1 MDNGWIVVFDLDDTI
16 YMHKNKNINTNA
28 LNTLTKAVNN
38 KGKTVSAIF
47 LLTNNS
53 DTEFIKHV
61 TNHLN
66 KIIRK
71 TVFDFILSAEDKF
84 RNIREQDGPTLNYSK
99 KRVKDIEYMCNEIGI
114 STDNLV
120 KRILF
125 FDDQPHVLRDEM
137 KSNSVIGNYAW
148 VQSENSGDWEKG
160 NKINSLPSLSG
171 GRRRKGVTKYIRRIR
186 ASKKTRNRK
195 RVRA

>member
-1 MDNGWIVVFDLDDTI
+1 MENGWVVVFDLDDTI
-16 YMHKNKNINTNA
+16 YMHKNKNINIKA
-28 LNTLTKAVNN
+28 LNILKKAVNN

-53 DTEFIKHV
+53 DTEFIENI
-61 TNHLN
+61 TTYLN
-66 KIIRK
+66 KLIGN

-84 RNIREQDGPTLNYSK
+84 KNIREQDGPTLNYSK
-99 KRVKDIEYMCNEIGI
+99 KRVKDIEYMCNQIGI
-114 STDNLV
+114 SKDNLV

-125 FDDQPHVLRDEM
+125 FDDQPHVLRDE
-137 KSNSVIGNYAW
+137 IENYAL
-148 VQSENSGDWEKG
+148 VKSENSVDWEKG

-171 GRRRKGVTKYIRRIR
+171 GRRRNGLTKYIRRIR